1 LLTGSSLEY
10 LGNCL
15 ELQGMAV
22 EHASSAKIFTQ
33 LFTTFHTSFLPTLLL
48 FSFSSSYFQLCKPVK
63 TGMIVTGNGFVG
75 NVVVAEL
82 TGNDNS
88 SFRLTLTLDL
98 EEDNYMTVGLHL
110 IIALLH

>member
-1 LLTGSSLEY
+1 
-10 LGNCL
+10 
-15 ELQGMAV
+15 MVRA
-22 EHASSAKIFTQ
+22 
-33 LFTTFHTSFLPTLLL
+33 
-48 FSFSSSYFQLCKPVK
+48 
-63 TGMIVTGNGFVG
+63 G

-110 IIALLH
+110 IIALLHCLLYILKDISPCTGRHGDR

>member
-1 LLTGSSLEY
+1 
-10 LGNCL
+10 
-15 ELQGMAV
+15 MV
-22 EHASSAKIFTQ
+22 R
-33 LFTTFHTSFLPTLLL
+33 
-48 FSFSSSYFQLCKPVK
+48 
-63 TGMIVTGNGFVG
+63 VG

-110 IIALLH
+110 IIPLLH